1 MKISMWGSR
10 WKIGNCVWVPVI
22 GEVNTCTT
30 IKLLANDTI
39 LKSQLGLPLTKLYVN
54 IWTIVLWLVSV
65 YIYGSVDEKRIYLH
79 PIFSNSLSCWHKS
92 HLNVTRYH
100 RKFFF
105 SDWSLHLSLLPI
117 YIFDFQSICHR
128 MAHVIVNTP
137 CFGKTIVKNNYRHC
151 TVL

>member
-1 MKISMWGSR
+1 MRNAFIYIPFSVIALAVDLRVILMLPAI
-10 WKIGNCVWVPVI
+10 IGN
-22 GEVNTCTT
+22 
-30 IKLLANDTI
+30 
-39 LKSQLGLPLTKLYVN
+39 S
-54 IWTIVLWLVSV
+54 
-65 YIYGSVDEKRIYLH
+65 
-79 PIFSNSLSCWHKS
+79 
-92 HLNVTRYH
+92 
-100 RKFFF
+100 FF

>member
-1 MKISMWGSR
+1 MWGSR

-79 PIFSNSLSCWHKS
+79 PIFSNSLSCWLKS
-92 HLNVTRYH
+92 HLNVTRYQ

-105 SDWSLHLSLLPI
+105 FRLVTPSKFAPNLHFWFSVYLPS
-117 YIFDFQSICHR
+117 YGPRYCQYSMFWQ
-128 MAHVIVNTP
+128 
-137 CFGKTIVKNNYRHC
+137 NNC
-151 TVL
+151 QK